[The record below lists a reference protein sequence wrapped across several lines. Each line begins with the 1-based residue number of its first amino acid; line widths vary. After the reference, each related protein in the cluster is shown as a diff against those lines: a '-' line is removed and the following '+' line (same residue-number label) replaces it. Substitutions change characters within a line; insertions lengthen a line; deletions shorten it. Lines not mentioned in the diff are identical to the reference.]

1 MYNTDIPQ
9 RADLPSS
16 TQLLRSTGIAAAVAA
31 ALLVTMVLPAEY
43 GIDPTGV
50 GRALGLTQMGD
61 VKKAQTTQAAPASA
75 TAPSPQSVSPTNAS
89 TSTPPIAAT
98 RTTPASPAPAPTL
111 PSTAG
116 ASATPSTAGATQEH
130 VTTITLANGQA
141 AEIKLRMRKNAVV
154 QFDWS
159 SGGVPVNYDTHG
171 DPDGAPKDF
180 YHGYGKGS
188 NKTGMQGDLVAAFD
202 GVHGWYW
209 RNRSGVAATITLKT
223 NGSYSKLERVL

>member
-16 TQLLRSTGIAAAVAA
+16 AQLLRSTCIAAAVAA
-31 ALLVTMVLPAEY
+31 ALLLTMVLPAEY
-43 GIDPTGV
+43 GIDPTGL
-50 GRALGLTQMGD
+50 GRALGLTKMGD
-61 VKKAQTTQAAPASA
+61 IKNAQTNQPPGGNALAAMAQTALPAKASTPNAPAA
-75 TAPSPQSVSPTNAS
+75 
-89 TSTPPIAAT
+89 
-98 RTTPASPAPAPTL
+98 TTPVPVPTPAPTP

-116 ASATPSTAGATQEH
+116 ASPAPSTADAAQEH

-141 AEIKLRMRKNAVV
+141 AEIKLSMRKNAVV

-159 SGGVPVNYDTHG
+159 TGGVPVNYDTHG

-188 NKTGMQGDLVAAFD
+188 NKTGMQDDLVAAFD

-223 NGSYSKLERVL
+223 KGSYSKLERVL

>member
-16 TQLLRSTGIAAAVAA
+16 AQLLRSTGIAAAVAA

-61 VKKAQTTQAAPASA
+61 VKKAQIAQATPGNAPAA
-75 TAPSPQSVSPTNAS
+75 KAQTAQPANAS
-89 TSTPPIAAT
+89 TPNSEAPTAPV
-98 RTTPASPAPAPTL
+98 PASTSASSGIAGAPATL
-111 PSTAG
+111 STA
-116 ASATPSTAGATQEH
+116 AAGAPQEH

-141 AEIKLRMRKNAVV
+141 AEVKLSMRKNAVV
-154 QFDWS
+154 QFEWLT
-159 SGGVPVNYDTHG
+159 GGVPVNYDTHG
-171 DPDGAPKDF
+171 DPVGAPKDF

-202 GVHGWYW
+202 GIHGWYW

-223 NGSYSKLERVL
+223 KGSYSKLERVL

>member
-1 MYNTDIPQ
+1 MYNTDIPA
-9 RADLPSS
+9 RAELPSS
-16 TQLLRSTGIAAAVAA
+16 AHLLRSTGIAAAVAA
-31 ALLVTMVLPAEY
+31 ALLVTLILPAEY
-43 GIDPTGV
+43 GIDATGL
-50 GRALGLTQMGD
+50 GRVLGLTQMGD
-61 VKKAQTTQAAPASA
+61 VKTAQTSQATKGNTTAPSAPKASAASASTPTLPVAATPASA
-75 TAPSPQSVSPTNAS
+75 P
-89 TSTPPIAAT
+89 
-98 RTTPASPAPAPTL
+98 TPASPSAAGAPA
-111 PSTAG
+111 A
-116 ASATPSTAGATQEH
+116 ASNAAATQEH

-141 AEIKLRMRKNAVV
+141 AEIKLSMRKNAVV

-159 SGGVPVNYDTHG
+159 TAGVPVNYDTHG

-223 NGSYSKLERVL
+223 KGSYSKLERVL